1 MNWSAYNNREVA
13 VILWSDGSRNV
24 FYSSDVNMND
34 FVSYKEQRDQLTYRI
49 ERCQQSEYDVKYN
62 TMTCQKDAK

>member
-62 TMTCQKDAK
+62 TMTC